1 MSVDQDCSSEM
12 AAMLGSSLALSI
24 SDIPFEGPIAG
35 ATVGRINGEFVINPT
50 VEQQEQSDIHLVVA
64 GTKDAINMVEAGADR
79 VPEETMLEAIMF
91 GHDEIKRLIAFQE
104 EIVQAVGKEKSEV
117 KLYEVDAD
125 LTKLYVKWLKK
136 ICIQQFKYMR
146 NMHVKMQLTK

>member
-1 MSVDQDCSSEM
+1 
-12 AAMLGSSLALSI
+12 
-24 SDIPFEGPIAG
+24 
-35 ATVGRINGEFVINPT
+35 
-50 VEQQEQSDIHLVVA
+50 
-64 GTKDAINMVEAGADR
+64 MVEAGADQ

-125 LTKLYVKWLKK
+125 LNQAVREMAEEDMHSA
-136 ICIQQFKYMR
+136 IQV
-146 NMHVKMQLTK
+146 HETCT

>member
-1 MSVDQDCSSEM
+1 
-12 AAMLGSSLALSI
+12 
-24 SDIPFEGPIAG
+24 
-35 ATVGRINGEFVINPT
+35 
-50 VEQQEQSDIHLVVA
+50 
-64 GTKDAINMVEAGADR
+64 MVEAGADQ

-125 LTKLYVKWLKK
+125 LNQSVREMAEKGYAFCNSST
-136 ICIQQFKYMR
+136 
-146 NMHVKMQLTK
+146 

>member
-1 MSVDQDCSSEM
+1 
-12 AAMLGSSLALSI
+12 
-24 SDIPFEGPIAG
+24 
-35 ATVGRINGEFVINPT
+35 
-50 VEQQEQSDIHLVVA
+50 
-64 GTKDAINMVEAGADR
+64 MVEAGAHQ

-125 LTKLYVKWLKK
+125 LNKLYVKWLKK

>member
-12 AAMLGSSLALSI
+12 TAMLGSSLALSI

-64 GTKDAINMVEAGADR
+64 GTKDTINMVEAGADQ

-104 EIVQAVGKEKSEV
+104 EIVQAVGKKSEV

-125 LTKLYVKWLKK
+125 LNQAVREMAEKDMHSA
-136 ICIQQFKYMR
+136 IQVHE